1 MTTPILVLLNGI
13 PGSGKSTIARCWA
26 ARRPSALVIDI
37 DLVRAT
43 LPHWRDD
50 PTAAGLLARAI
61 TLAVAREQLLIGGD
75 VAIPQYL
82 GRPEFLDQLDHLA
95 GATGAHLC
103 EVALLGSP
111 KQLAD
116 RFVQR
121 PTDDPSAA
129 HAAAEVATAGGV
141 AELERMAERLEMVI
155 AGRPST
161 VRIPTGH
168 GDSGATISADTDSLE
183 LITGTRTPGPVGP
196 RLIVLA
202 GLPGTG
208 KTTLSRALV
217 AELGG
222 VVLRVDAME
231 NALARQGHE
240 VGALGY
246 ELCHLLA
253 GQALAL
259 GATVVVDAVNPVP
272 EARRGW
278 RSLADDHDTLIT
290 VIETVLPDASE
301 HRRRI
306 EERRPD
312 LPDQELPTWSEVH
325 RNHVVWDE
333 GRDGPRTVIDTT
345 DRAAALRTALA
356 SIS

>member
-61 TLAVAREQLLIGGD
+61 TLAAAREQLLVTGD
-75 VAIPQYL
+75 VIIPQYL
-82 GRPEFLDQLDHLA
+82 GRTEFLDQLDQLA
-95 GATGAHLC
+95 ADTGAHLH
-103 EVALLGSP
+103 EVALMGPLE
-111 KQLAD
+111 QAVD
-116 RFVQR
+116 RFHRR

-129 HAAAEVATAGGV
+129 QAATEVSAAGGV
-141 AELERMAERLEMVI
+141 AELERMAERLERVI
-155 AGRPST
+155 GARPST
-161 VRIPTGH
+161 VRLP
-168 GDSGATISADTDSLE
+168 SADTESLE
-183 LITGTRTPGPVGP
+183 LITGTRPRASAGP

-202 GLPGTG
+202 GVPGTG

-222 VVLRVDAME
+222 VVLRVDAVE
-231 NALARQGHE
+231 NALAGHE

-246 ELCHLLA
+246 EICHLLA

-278 RSLADDHDTLIT
+278 RSLADDHDTPIT
-290 VIETVLPDASE
+290 MIETVLPDESE
-301 HRRRI
+301 HRRRV

-325 RNHVVWDE
+325 RNHVAWDE
-333 GRDGPRTVIDTT
+333 DRDGPRTVVDTT
-345 DRAAALRTALA
+345 DRAEALRTALA
-356 SIS
+356 AIS